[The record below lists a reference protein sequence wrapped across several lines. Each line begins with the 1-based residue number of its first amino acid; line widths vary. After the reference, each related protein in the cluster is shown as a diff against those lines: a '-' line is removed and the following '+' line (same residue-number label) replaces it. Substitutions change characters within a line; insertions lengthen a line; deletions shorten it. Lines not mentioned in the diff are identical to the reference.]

1 MTIYMCTTFS
11 PYDNYTPKKYSLCR
25 QLNRTCTS
33 SSLQREIN
41 FSVSSSEKV
50 VFAFVDSDLQEL
62 VATTTLSTIFKQEN
76 FTFLPYSV
84 RICHKISLFLSVLAF
99 KILQQ
104 FFGVHNSCRRIV
116 GFVYM
121 KQFM

>member
-11 PYDNYTPKKYSLCR
+11 PYDNYTPEKYSLCR

-33 SSLQREIN
+33 SLHSKGKSI
-41 FSVSSSEKV
+41 FVSSSEKV
-50 VFAFVDSDLQEL
+50 IFAFVDSDLQEL
-62 VATTTLSTIFKQEN
+62 FATTTLSTIFKQEN

-84 RICHKISLFLSVLAF
+84 GICHKICLFLSVLAL

-104 FFGVHNSCRRIV
+104 FFWQIV
-116 GFVYM
+116 RFIYM